1 MSSDSAAP
9 RTGTP
14 ENSSTRRAVY
24 GRNQERRRS
33 QRFPFNAD
41 AEVLEPQSGTKIRG
55 RVTDISLSGCYVDTL
70 NPLLASTPAQIRIV
84 RGTQVFEAQAKV
96 TYCKLG
102 MGMGLAFL
110 STQAEHKKLLGAWIV
125 ELGGELPP
133 TPESKSDGVKGMSND
148 QLSRVMSELMQV
160 LMRKGLLTEAE
171 RQEILLKIQS

>member
-70 NPLLASTPAQIRIV
+70 NPLLSSTPAQIRIV
-84 RGTQVFEAQAKV
+84 RGSKGVVAQASV
-96 TYCKLG
+96 AYCELG
-102 MGMGLAFL
+102 EGMGLG
-110 STQAEHKKLLGAWIV
+110 LLG
-125 ELGGELPP
+125 
-133 TPESKSDGVKGMSND
+133 
-148 QLSRVMSELMQV
+148 
-160 LMRKGLLTEAE
+160 
-171 RQEILLKIQS
+171 